1 METVKTDFVPEKPQ
15 PDGSFFMKADRTT
28 YQIGVFFS
36 KTGKESLNDKIKRLM
51 KKDVMAESTNLK
63 KIE

>member
-1 METVKTDFVPEKPQ
+1 MEKEKKEIIPEQLQ
-15 PDGSFFMKADRTT
+15 PDGNFCMKADRTT

-36 KTGKESLNDKIKRLM
+36 KTSKESLNDKIKRLM

-63 KIE
+63 KFE